1 MNSMPEDTAAS
12 KSQLIPVLREGL
24 SVIQMVVFKELR
36 AVLAL
41 KHPAGE
47 PSFISM
53 LAGAVTNEIFG
64 TLNPEQRFIQFRRD
78 NWGAIEQ
85 ELLSIPAEK
94 PELCA
99 PITDALRVQA
109 LCDSQEGLGDDP
121 AALARADAL
130 GILVRDRDIPLPST
144 FMTMVRDL
152 GSRYNLITPPV
163 QAGTVQEEGQVH

>member
-1 MNSMPEDTAAS
+1 MPEDTAAS

-36 AVLAL
+36 AGLAL
-41 KHPAGE
+41 KQPAAE
-47 PSFISM
+47 SVFISM

-64 TLNPEQRFIQFRRD
+64 TANPEQRFVQFRRD

-85 ELLSIPAEK
+85 EMLSLRAEK

-121 AALARADAL
+121 AALTRADAL
-130 GILVRDRDIPLPST
+130 GILIRDRDIPLPST

-152 GSRYNLITPPV
+152 GSQYNLITPPV
-163 QAGTVQEEGQVH
+163 QTETTQEQGQIH

>member
-1 MNSMPEDTAAS
+1 MPEDTAAT

-24 SVIQMVVFKELR
+24 SVVQMVVFKELR
-36 AVLAL
+36 TGLAQ

-64 TLNPEQRFIQFRRD
+64 PPNPELRFVEFRRD
-78 NWGAIEQ
+78 NWGLIEQ
-85 ELLSIPAEK
+85 ELLSLPAEK

-121 AALARADAL
+121 APLTRADAL
-130 GILVRDRDIPLPST
+130 GILIRDRDVPLPST

-152 GSRYNLITPPV
+152 GSQYNLITPPV
-163 QAGTVQEEGQVH
+163 PTETIQEQGQIH

>member
-1 MNSMPEDTAAS
+1 MPEDTAAS

-36 AVLAL
+36 AGLAL
-41 KHPAGE
+41 KLPAGE
-47 PSFISM
+47 PAFISM

-64 TLNPEQRFIQFRRD
+64 TPNPEPRFVQFRRD

-85 ELLSIPAEK
+85 ELLSLPAEK
-94 PELCA
+94 QQLCA

-121 AALARADAL
+121 AALTRADTL
-130 GILVRDRDIPLPST
+130 GILIRDRDIPLPST

-152 GSRYNLITPPV
+152 GSQYNLIITAAETTETMPE
-163 QAGTVQEEGQVH
+163 QGQIH